1 MHTKPVYSK
10 GVHKTSLQYRCTQNQ
25 FTVQVYINPV
35 YSIQGGNKLVKY
47 CIAQLWPHFESS
59 WLFKSTGG
67 SLDMIHLI
75 ISASQVL
82 GWILE
87 VNKVLEA
94 KETFLSKYKYFWGF
108 SHFEGGRHLL
118 PYFSRL
124 FLHKII
130 MFLCLLERKFPEF
143 FKTHPTFSSGALQK
157 AKKSNYPKFTLL
169 WGAPCSSLKR
179 AQKNCWGIYYQMDH
193 I

>member
-1 MHTKPVYSK
+1 MCWISSK
-10 GVHKTSLQYRCTQNQ
+10 N
-25 FTVQVYINPV
+25 
-35 YSIQGGNKLVKY
+35 IQGGNKLVKY

-75 ISASQVL
+75 ISLSQVL

-157 AKKSNYPKFTLL
+157 AKKSNYPKFALL

-193 I
+193 ILWASSRLKKSVGLKMRSQLNHTLFH